1 MQFQFFDQGGLAPKF
16 FNYYIFYIIK
26 DGWKETVEFKVLKTE
41 IQYRLRQ
48 SSNYI

>member
-26 DGWKETVEFKVLKTE
+26 DDEKEL
-41 IQYRLRQ
+41 
-48 SSNYI
+48 